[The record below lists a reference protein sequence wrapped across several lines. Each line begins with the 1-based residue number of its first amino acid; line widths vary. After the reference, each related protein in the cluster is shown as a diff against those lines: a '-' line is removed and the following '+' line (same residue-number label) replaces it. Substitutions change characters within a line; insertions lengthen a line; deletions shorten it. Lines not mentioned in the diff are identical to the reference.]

1 VRDRGLRR
9 PDAAIAFSPATDA
22 VLDAPSLRANIATD
36 PMIGPAFG
44 QLARVPQPLLLW
56 YQWFTARLRP
66 TDPRVSPLRGALHD
80 LPPVLIQASDSEML
94 LDDARRYVAKAQAAG
109 SPVMLQT
116 WPEHVPRLA
125 DVHGPARGRGGLCQR
140 RRVSRQRVPG
150 PRLQRRRMN
159 ALRSAIVFAWMVVS
173 IIPMGLALLLTS
185 PFVGSDRLWWWYA
198 VPWLRGVIGAA
209 RWVGGVDYR
218 VRGVE
223 HLPGAEDM
231 RRVILVSKHQSTWE
245 TFFFPSM
252 MPHPLAYVFKKELL
266 RIPFLAGVWALEM
279 VHIDRTRRSEAWN
292 AGRHAGRGADGSGKW
307 IIMFPEGTR
316 SERGAQGVYKT
327 GATRLAIATGAVLIP
342 IAVASARCWPRRSFW
357 FIPGRIE
364 VSIGAPVESAGRK
377 PEELM
382 AELEGWIEG
391 EMRVLDPDAYAGQG
405 AAHA

>member
-1 VRDRGLRR
+1 
-9 PDAAIAFSPATDA
+9 
-22 VLDAPSLRANIATD
+22 
-36 PMIGPAFG
+36 
-44 QLARVPQPLLLW
+44 
-56 YQWFTARLRP
+56 
-66 TDPRVSPLRGALHD
+66 
-80 LPPVLIQASDSEML
+80 
-94 LDDARRYVAKAQAAG
+94 
-109 SPVMLQT
+109 
-116 WPEHVPRLA
+116 
-125 DVHGPARGRGGLCQR
+125 
-140 RRVSRQRVPG
+140 
-150 PRLQRRRMN
+150 MN

-252 MPHPLAYVFKKELL
+252 TPHPLSYVLKKELL
-266 RIPFLAGVWALEM
+266 RIPIFGWCIKALEM
-279 VHIDRTRRSEAWN
+279 VHIDRSRRSEAWTRV
-292 AGRHAGRGADGSGKW
+292 ATLGEALMDRGKW

-327 GATRLAIATGAVLIP
+327 GATRLGIVTSATLIP